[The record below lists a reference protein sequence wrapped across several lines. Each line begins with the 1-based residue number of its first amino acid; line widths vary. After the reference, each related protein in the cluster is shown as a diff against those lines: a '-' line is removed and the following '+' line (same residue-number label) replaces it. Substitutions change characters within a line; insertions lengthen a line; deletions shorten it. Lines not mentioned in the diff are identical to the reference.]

1 MSIIYPVTFS
11 LPHSA
16 NFLAGD
22 GPGNVPG
29 EGETGDEELVFTL
42 KGPRVWYRRQRLC
55 LKNCNKEER
64 ER

>member
-1 MSIIYPVTFS
+1 MTSDE
-11 LPHSA
+11 L
-16 NFLAGD
+16 
-22 GPGNVPG
+22 GNVSG

-55 LKNCNKEER
+55 LKKCNKEER

>member
-1 MSIIYPVTFS
+1 MTSDE
-11 LPHSA
+11 L
-16 NFLAGD
+16 
-22 GPGNVPG
+22 GNVPG